1 MLNKS
6 KRKGVEGKDIF
17 KTLFTMVFI
26 DLKNVNQLMN
36 SGFSRELNHK
46 KDVFY
51 AFMKNE
57 WVDWRKILT
66 LFSTQFIKIT
76 KEKGDKDEASTPQCI
91 IADDTLLEKS
101 GKMIEFIGKVFDHC
115 THTYQL
121 GLKLLTICYW
131 AVFFG

>member
-1 MLNKS
+1 
-6 KRKGVEGKDIF
+6 
-17 KTLFTMVFI
+17 
-26 DLKNVNQLMN
+26 
-36 SGFSRELNHK
+36 
-46 KDVFY
+46 
-51 AFMKNE
+51 MKNE

-76 KEKGDKDEASTPQCI
+76 KEKGDKDEPSTPQCI

-121 GLKLLTICYW
+121 GLKLLTICYL